1 MARDPEPP
9 GAEPESTRPKP
20 DGGDD
25 MWSGVLELTHNGVP
39 DDESEIIAAI
49 GDLSANWTQYMEEEE
64 RESFRLD

>member
-1 MARDPEPP
+1 
-9 GAEPESTRPKP
+9 
-20 DGGDD
+20 